1 MEMRWAASHLYMC
14 LFNEFKFRLIRFED
28 QVEAFPMLGSIALW
42 AIVRK
47 MTFLEESGDTVI
59 VLFECMEVVNCV
71 LLAAAAKTDRRL

>member
-47 MTFLEESGDTVI
+47 ITF
-59 VLFECMEVVNCV
+59 
-71 LLAAAAKTDRRL
+71 